1 MAHDRLTALDASF
14 LHLERLETPMHVG
27 ALTVLEGE
35 PFFGPGDRFRL
46 SEVRELVASRL
57 HLIPRFRKRVMNVPL
72 DAGQPIWV
80 DDDRFDIGYHV
91 RLTALPAPGSRSQ
104 LLALFERV
112 QAQMLDRTR
121 PLWEL
126 WFVEGLEGGNV
137 ALFQKTHH
145 ALVDGVSGV
154 DVATV
159 LLDLTPEPT
168 IPDPV
173 SWHPTPAPTPAR
185 LLIDTA
191 RGLVAGTGSVARTAR
206 SALEVP
212 RRAAERLGSLARQ
225 LSTLADGTIVAPRT
239 SLNRPVVGRTR
250 RFGTVQVPLD
260 DVKAVRRAFG
270 GTVNDVVLAGV
281 AGGLARLLETRGEL
295 EPDLSL
301 KVFCPVSVRDDTEH
315 MKLGNRLSAMFVS
328 VPVGEPDPLVRLAS
342 VQATTA
348 DLKEREQAVGAAT
361 LLGLTEYAAPT
372 LLGLAARLA
381 HHQPFFNLICTNVP
395 GPQVPLYCMGARV
408 LEAYPMLPLARN
420 LNVGVAVLSYCG
432 NVHVG
437 LLADRDQWPD
447 LDVLEAG
454 VDDAFAELAKLSRER
469 LSEGAD
475 APGEGSPASERPRA
489 GYPGPQ

>member
-1 MAHDRLTALDASF
+1 MSHDRLTALDASF
-14 LHLERLETPMHVG
+14 LHLERPETPMHVG

-46 SEVRELVASRL
+46 SEVRDLVASRL
-57 HLIPRFRKRVMNVPL
+57 HLIPRFRKRVMSVPL

-126 WFVEGLEGGNV
+126 WFVEGLEGGSV

-145 ALVDGVSGV
+145 ALVDGISGV

-159 LLDLTPEPT
+159 LLDLSPEPT

-173 SWHPTPAPTPAR
+173 PWQPTPAPTPAR

-191 RGLVAGTGSVARTAR
+191 RGLVEGTGSVARTAR
-206 SALEVP
+206 GALEVP

-250 RFGTVQVPLD
+250 RFGTVRVPLD

-281 AGGLARLLETRGEL
+281 TGGLARLLEARGEL
-295 EPDLSL
+295 EPDLAL
-301 KVFCPVSVRDDTEH
+301 KVFCPVSVRDDSEH
-315 MKLGNRLSAMFVS
+315 MKLGNRLSAMFVT
-328 VPVGEPDPLVRLAS
+328 VPVGEPDPLARLAS

-432 NVHVG
+432 NIHVG

-454 VDDAFAELAKLSRER
+454 VDEAFAELSKLSRER
-469 LSEGAD
+469 L
-475 APGEGSPASERPRA
+475 GE
-489 GYPGPQ
+489 